1 MNKEKLIQLSK
12 RLVIIFMVLTFIS
25 ILLPDE
31 FVIGISKLPYRLDPF
46 LMIIRWFNYV
56 SFLALPVAV
65 YFNKPTFN
73 KIAVYFC
80 LPIVIIHTCLFGKM
94 LPGFISELGTGIA
107 DIRFLPSF
115 IPDLLRN
122 GVFRGIIFFATNL
135 LEISVIALLFIKD
148 KTSLK
153 FNKKDIL
160 PFITILVLLIASIVP
175 IYALEGI
182 FDSDSN
188 IKFKVFSLA
197 HIVWMIGIVLE
208 IFILYKIFIKKDK
221 EDRFILL
228 LILSL
233 SLLMQYNQLFSSLG
247 ELTCKRMP
255 LQLCNLAS
263 YIILYSLISKNRT
276 AFLFNLLVN
285 VAGAIL
291 AVIILDADNT
301 NLISKGNIHYIVEH
315 NNVVVIPLLCLML
328 GIFEP
333 LKKGE
338 FKVFVK
344 SFTIYFVIIYILGTA
359 FNSIYTAT
367 GNDYFKCN
375 YLFMF
380 DAVKAK
386 KLIPFTS
393 YLFDLDITI
402 GSVSLYPL
410 VQIPIY
416 LVFTGLGYISYLI
429 LKKTIK
435 YKA

>member
-1 MNKEKLIQLSK
+1 MNKEKLLQLSK
-12 RLVIIFMVLTFIS
+12 KLVIAFIILTFIC

-31 FVIGISKLPYRLDPF
+31 FVIGISKLPYRLDAF
-46 LMIIRWFNYV
+46 QMIIRWFNFV
-56 SFLALPVAV
+56 SFLVLPIAV
-65 YFNKPTFN
+65 YYNKPTFN
-73 KIAVYFC
+73 KIAIYFC
-80 LPIVIIHTCLFGKM
+80 LPIVIIHTCMFGKM
-94 LPGFISELGTGIA
+94 LPGFTSELGTGIV
-107 DIRFLPSF
+107 DIRFLPDF
-115 IPDLLRN
+115 IPTILRN
-122 GVFRGIIFFATNL
+122 GVFRGIIFFAINL
-135 LEISVIALLFIKD
+135 LEIAVIALIFIKD
-148 KTSLK
+148 KASIK
-153 FNKKDIL
+153 FNKKDII
-160 PFITILVLLIASIVP
+160 PFVTILLLLIASIVP

-188 IKFKVFSLA
+188 IKFKAFKLS
-197 HIVWMIGIVLE
+197 HFVWMISIVAE
-208 IFILYKIFIKKDK
+208 IFILYKVFIKKSK

-233 SLLMQYNQLFSSLG
+233 SLLIQYNQLFSSLG

-263 YIILYSLISKNRT
+263 YIILYSLISKNRN

-291 AVIILDADNT
+291 AVIILDGDNT
-301 NLISKGNIHYIVEH
+301 NLISKGNVHYIVEH

-328 GIFEP
+328 GIYEP

-344 SFTIYFVIIYILGTA
+344 SFTIYFIIIFILGTT

-367 GNDYFKCN
+367 GNDFFKCN
-375 YLFMF
+375 YIFMF
-380 DAVKAK
+380 DAVKAE

-402 GSVSLYPL
+402 GSVSIYPL
-410 VQIPIY
+410 VQIPVY
-416 LVFTGLGYISYLI
+416 LVFTGLGYLSYII

-435 YKA
+435 AKE

>member
-1 MNKEKLIQLSK
+1 
-12 RLVIIFMVLTFIS
+12 
-25 ILLPDE
+25 
-31 FVIGISKLPYRLDPF
+31 
-46 LMIIRWFNYV
+46 
-56 SFLALPVAV
+56 
-65 YFNKPTFN
+65 
-73 KIAVYFC
+73 
-80 LPIVIIHTCLFGKM
+80 
-94 LPGFISELGTGIA
+94 
-107 DIRFLPSF
+107 
-115 IPDLLRN
+115 
-122 GVFRGIIFFATNL
+122 
-135 LEISVIALLFIKD
+135 
-148 KTSLK
+148 
-153 FNKKDIL
+153 
-160 PFITILVLLIASIVP
+160 
-175 IYALEGI
+175 
-182 FDSDSN
+182 
-188 IKFKVFSLA
+188 
-197 HIVWMIGIVLE
+197 
-208 IFILYKIFIKKDK
+208 
-221 EDRFILL
+221 
-228 LILSL
+228 
-233 SLLMQYNQLFSSLG
+233 
-247 ELTCKRMP
+247 MP